1 MTATDQA
8 TERPSRSGEGAL
20 PHPDETRPHGPDDLP
35 RTTFSIR
42 IDAAQLRLGAALSW
56 IWLLLLAVI
65 VLNVVLR
72 YVFGEGR
79 IELEEIQWHLY
90 AVGFLSAL
98 ALAVTTDDH
107 VRVDVVH
114 ERLAPRTRAWIE
126 LYGTLLL
133 LGPFLALILIHSVP
147 FVASA
152 WQTGEVSQSPG
163 GLPMRWAIKAMLP
176 IGFALLALAA
186 VARLTR
192 VTALL
197 FGVPRPRPAAP
208 ADEGTS

>member
-1 MTATDQA
+1 MTASPQ
-8 TERPSRSGEGAL
+8 
-20 PHPDETRPHGPDDLP
+20 PDETRRHGPDELP
-35 RTTFSIR
+35 ATAFSTR
-42 IDAAQLRLGAALSW
+42 VDALQLRLGAALSW

-79 IELEEIQWHLY
+79 IELEELQWHLY

-133 LGPFLALILIHSVP
+133 LGPFLALVLIHSVP
-147 FVASA
+147 FVVSA
-152 WQTGEVSQSPG
+152 WQTGEVSQAPG

-176 IGFALLALAA
+176 IGFALLAVAA
-186 VARLTR
+186 LARLTR

-197 FGVPRPRPAAP
+197 FGFPAPRPPAPSAEASPP
-208 ADEGTS
+208 ASSDGMP